1 MLPPCPRVHPGGS
14 PWPTGTEGGE
24 RLVRPV
30 EEVIDQVDT
39 CLVRGADDQSDA
51 DHDSERDDAMI
62 HSVRMTV
69 TLDPDVESLIEAA
82 VRERSI
88 SFKQAVNDA
97 IRAGLAPRS
106 AA

>member
-1 MLPPCPRVHPGGS
+1 
-14 PWPTGTEGGE
+14 
-24 RLVRPV
+24 
-30 EEVIDQVDT
+30 
-39 CLVRGADDQSDA
+39 
-51 DHDSERDDAMI
+51 MI

-82 VRERSI
+82 VRERGI

-106 AA
+106 AAAFRQRSFAMGFRPEINYDRALQLAAALEDEELIHKLALRN